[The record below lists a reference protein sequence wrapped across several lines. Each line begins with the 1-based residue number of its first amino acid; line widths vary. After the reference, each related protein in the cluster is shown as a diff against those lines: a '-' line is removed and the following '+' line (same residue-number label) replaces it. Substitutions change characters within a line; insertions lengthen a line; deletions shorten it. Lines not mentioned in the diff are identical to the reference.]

1 MENLTWHPHYD
12 VWALIVTLV
21 VFFEFTTNKDHIKKP
36 KRKTWYSGL
45 VVLWIFTDY
54 PIHDIG
60 EKYLFSV
67 HSVEHLVLALVSP
80 PLLLMGMH
88 KEMKELISVKP
99 FIKIL
104 KITSKPVV
112 AFFLFN
118 FVMVGMH
125 WSSVVNLMVTNTVA
139 HFFIHSIMLLV
150 SLNMWVPV
158 IGFNE
163 EIRPI
168 NSAAKIAYLFLQSLL
183 PTIPASFLAFGTEPL
198 YSAYIMSDNI
208 FNISVIN
215 DQTLAGLI
223 LKLGGGIILWVSIL
237 VIWMRWY
244 QDEKT
249 FDDVHYH
256 HTKPPLSPF
265 QENYYPMKTYI

>member
-1 MENLTWHPHYD
+1 MENLPWHPHYD
-12 VWALIVTLV
+12 VWALIISLV
-21 VFFEFTTNKDHIKKP
+21 IFFELSTKNEIIKKE
-36 KRKTWYSGL
+36 KRRLWYSGL
-45 VVLWIFTDY
+45 LILWIFTDY

-67 HSVEHLVLALVSP
+67 HSVEHRGLAVVSP

-88 KEMKELISVKP
+88 KDMKKLVSVKP
-99 FIKIL
+99 LIMVL

-125 WSSVVNLMVTNTVA
+125 WSSVVNLMVTNTLF
-139 HFFIHSIMLLV
+139 HFMIHSVMLLV
-150 SLNMWVPV
+150 SLNMWIPV
-158 IGFNE
+158 IGFND
-163 EIRPI
+163 EIKPL
-168 NSAAKIAYLFLQSLL
+168 NSAARIGYLFLQSLL

-198 YSAYIMSDNI
+198 YSAYLNTESI

-223 LKLGGGIILWVSIL
+223 FNLGGGIILWISIL
-237 VIWMRWY
+237 VIWMKWY

-249 FDDVHYH
+249 FDDVVRNSS
-256 HTKPPLSPF
+256 TD
-265 QENYYPMKTYI
+265 

>member
-45 VVLWIFTDY
+45 VMLWIFTDY

-80 PLLLMGMH
+80 PLLLMGIH

-104 KITSKPVV
+104 KITSVFCTKKPTKWTPQ
-112 AFFLFN
+112 L
-118 FVMVGMH
+118 
-125 WSSVVNLMVTNTVA
+125 WLMQV
-139 HFFIHSIMLLV
+139 
-150 SLNMWVPV
+150 
-158 IGFNE
+158 
-163 EIRPI
+163 R
-168 NSAAKIAYLFLQSLL
+168 
-183 PTIPASFLAFGTEPL
+183 
-198 YSAYIMSDNI
+198 
-208 FNISVIN
+208 
-215 DQTLAGLI
+215 
-223 LKLGGGIILWVSIL
+223 LGKKSCTWL
-237 VIWMRWY
+237 
-244 QDEKT
+244 
-249 FDDVHYH
+249 
-256 HTKPPLSPF
+256 
-265 QENYYPMKTYI
+265 

>member
-1 MENLTWHPHYD
+1 MLQNLPWHPHYD
-12 VWALIVTLV
+12 VWALIFTLII
-21 VFFEFTTNKDHIKKP
+21 FFEFSTKNEIVKKK
-36 KRKTWYSGL
+36 KRRLWYSGIFI
-45 VVLWIFTDY
+45 LWIFTDY

-67 HSVEHLVLALVSP
+67 HSVEHLVLALVAP
-80 PLLLMGMH
+80 PLLLLGMH
-88 KEMKELISVKP
+88 KEMKKLISVKP
-99 FIKIL
+99 FINLL
-104 KITSKPVV
+104 KITSKPII

-118 FVMVGMH
+118 VVMVGMH
-125 WSSVVNLMVTNTVA
+125 WSSAVNLMVTNTLF
-139 HFFIHSIMLLV
+139 HFLIHSVMLLV

-163 EIRPI
+163 EIMPL
-168 NSAAKIAYLFLQSLL
+168 NSAARIAYLFLQSLL

-198 YSAYIMSDNI
+198 YSAYLNTNSI

-223 LKLGGGIILWVSIL
+223 LKLGGGIILWISIL

-249 FDDVHYH
+249 FDDVVRNN
-256 HTKPPLSPF
+256 SSD
-265 QENYYPMKTYI
+265 